1 MNFYHCVIRDLS
13 SGSTNVDIHQSTWS
27 GLPAMPFNF
36 LDFSFFSLFA
46 SILWFLVLAL
56 SVSLFSRKIPCVKLC
71 PTYVLNSGNKFTL

>member
-1 MNFYHCVIRDLS
+1 
-13 SGSTNVDIHQSTWS
+13 
-27 GLPAMPFNF
+27 MPFNF